1 MSVELHLL
9 GHPDIPDLTPNSP
22 SYGSTAT
29 NACDVNDGGSCGGGG
44 VDLRD
49 RLPDAVGGAASAPA
63 PTHSGKVGQRIA
75 VDGARPGT
83 AAPGKKFR

>member
-22 SYGSTAT
+22 SYGSAAT

-44 VDLRD
+44 LDLRD